1 MKILLPLSILVSNL
15 FFGQYHVP
23 HFNITKFI
31 NDGGISKE
39 IYTQQNGQLKLN
51 EKYSFDKYSN
61 TIKVTL
67 YQDMNNGS
75 SLIGLD
81 YILDNENRISE
92 EKNHFKDNQLNE
104 KFTQIIK
111 YRYTKS
117 SKQLSY
123 YDSNNKVYL
132 KTFFFYNDK
141 DEVVE
146 SITLSNDDL
155 ILHERT
161 INYKLDKYEISETEK
176 FTFPKYKTVTKR
188 ELDKNGF
195 SIYTE
200 SKIDIYSAPKQ
211 YMSDVVLYF
220 ENEIDQ
226 KGNLSKK
233 YAIYGQKKELIQEVI
248 TQYLSQ

>member
-1 MKILLPLSILVSNL
+1 M
-15 FFGQYHVP
+15 
-23 HFNITKFI
+23 
-31 NDGGISKE
+31 
-39 IYTQQNGQLKLN
+39 
-51 EKYSFDKYSN
+51 
-61 TIKVTL
+61 
-67 YQDMNNGS
+67 
-75 SLIGLD
+75 
-81 YILDNENRISE
+81 
-92 EKNHFKDNQLNE
+92 
-104 KFTQIIK
+104 
-111 YRYTKS
+111 
-117 SKQLSY
+117 
-123 YDSNNKVYL
+123 
-132 KTFFFYNDK
+132 
-141 DEVVE
+141 VE

-200 SKIDIYSAPKQ
+200 SKIDIYSTPKQ
-211 YMSDVVLYF
+211 HMSDVVLYF

-233 YAIYGQKKELIQEVI
+233 YGIYGQKKELIQEVI

>member
-1 MKILLPLSILVSNL
+1 MKILLPVFILINNL
-15 FFGQYHVP
+15 FFGQYHAP
-23 HFNITKFI
+23 DFDITKFI

-39 IYTQQNGQLKLN
+39 IYTQQNGQLKLD
-51 EKYSFDKYSN
+51 EKYSFDRYSN
-61 TIKVTL
+61 TIKVIL
-67 YQDMNNGS
+67 DKDMNNGT

-81 YILDNENRISE
+81 YILDKENRISE

-146 SITLSNDDL
+146 SITVSNDDL

-161 INYKLDKYEISETEK
+161 INYKLNNYEISETEK

-188 ELDKNGF
+188 EFDKNGF
-195 SIYTE
+195 PIYTE
-200 SKIDIYSAPKQ
+200 SKIDIYSTPKQ
-211 YMSDVVLYF
+211 YIPDAILYF
-220 ENEIDQ
+220 ENEVDK

-233 YAIYGQKKELIQEVI
+233 HIIYNKKKELIEKVI
-248 TQYLSQ
+248 TEYSSQ